1 MKKILHPLI
10 CIFIILNANQLFS
23 QTNPCN
29 GSLYNLTWQTI
40 LNAQSP
46 AVEQFYGGS
55 SPAGSCDN
63 ANYFF
68 NDSKHIKLS
77 PDQSNVAILGTS
89 SCKQFLAGLNSLNG
103 QTNFQSFDANTNKQG
118 IYVNF
123 LNDSEIQ
130 TLGHIAFG
138 NSNSIFTR
146 YNNNGGVVSQQVSQ
160 QLSSNRNN
168 WGKVQSFNN
177 QTYVYG
183 VSNNPSTGFNEHTTT
198 CYNEQG
204 AQIWTSKI
212 AELDWWYGY
221 PGRMT
226 TDLQGNVIFSGKRQ
240 TSQGNQNTYDVVLRK
255 VNPNGQQL
263 WQIYYDNNNLADY
276 LTSVVSDAEGNIYFS
291 STNTNAW
298 ATRSGRLV
306 KVNGNTGAIIF
317 QTQISTTGGGTVRIN
332 TDGNII
338 VGDIDNQIKCYNPL
352 NGTLIWSQSI
362 QSYRSF
368 EVGANGNIFVVTNNL
383 IRILNSAGSA
393 VQDINTNISGYS
405 TLNRMIE
412 ISQDGNAIYLTG
424 ERSTGNTNKLF
435 VSKYQISGTP
445 SSSSRNENICSG
457 DSLIFGSQA
466 LFTTGVYTRTE
477 LNQFGC
483 DSTITLNLTV
493 NQPSASTI
501 NATIT
506 QGESYSFNGQ
516 NLYTAGTYTATLQNA
531 AGCDSVVTLNLTVEP
546 AVEPLNCEITA
557 NETSIC
563 LGQSTLFQIDSP
575 TGQYTEVV
583 TYPSGFV
590 KLTEFNGKEYW
601 LFNQK
606 ITWSTAKQLGDSL
619 NLQMYVINNA
629 EEENIVYNSL
639 PYIGNDGIWY
649 WLGLYQDFLSPQY
662 SEPSGGWTWVD
673 GTLASTGYTNWVQN
687 QEPNNNQGSEQYGQ
701 FEFITDGKKW
711 NDTGDLPTNGGN
723 LSMPIYERSITNSS
737 SILWS
742 TGETTS
748 SISVSPNETTTYSVT
763 VTQGTQTCTSDVT
776 IVVKQPSATT
786 ETASA
791 CESYTW
797 NGNTYNQTGT
807 YTWTGTNAADCDSVV
822 TLNLTITPQPE
833 QPQLACWQTA
843 TFNTAS
849 CSWVISGTQPAEPT
863 GLACYESA
871 VFNSNTCEWEII
883 GTQPA
888 NWYLGGSSVP
898 LPPLPCY
905 VSFLFNDVTCDW
917 EVIGTPAPAIVTN
930 ASACVSYTWEA
941 NGATYNTSGL
951 YSFNSNCQDYTLNLI
966 INQPSASTINATIT
980 SGESYSF
987 NSQNLTAAGTYTSTL
1002 QNSAGC
1008 DSVVTLNLVVEPA
1021 VEPLNCEITASDSE
1035 VCNGENLTLS
1045 MEVSGQ
1051 ISTQLLTSNDFNVVG
1066 TYNGKTYLVTNAAM
1080 TWNDAKVYSENLGY
1094 QGATLAVFETLEEN
1108 NAVDALTNQYN
1119 EWLWFGLFQ
1128 DLSSPQYS
1136 EPLGGWSW
1144 VNGAQLTYSNWENGE
1159 PNNLG
1164 GENFAHLKRYP
1175 NGKWNDHFAE
1185 VQSKAIIEINE
1196 IQSVS
1201 YLWSN
1206 GETTQSINV
1215 VPTETTTYSCV
1226 YTSGNQTCTSEVTIT
1241 VNQPSAETVNAT
1253 ITEGES
1259 YNFNGQNLTAAGTYT
1274 ATLQNA
1280 AGCDSVVTLNLT
1292 VNPAPVAGCYAT
1304 SVVNFS
1310 QGLNAIG
1317 NAVSAI
1323 RSNDELALGMPE
1335 PVVTNVVNFVSLGFG
1350 GSITLA
1356 FEAPIA
1362 NGDGHDIR
1370 IDEATWNNNPCNRYP
1385 ERADVFAS
1393 QDGVNFVYLG
1403 VACQD
1408 ASFDLGAL
1416 SWAQYVR
1423 IVDISDLLSF
1433 SHGADGFDVNGIE
1446 CLNGAAT
1453 SLNDDGLVACSLQEI
1468 VSYTPGN
1475 RKNGT
1480 AVGAPRNNPANA
1492 LGTPQNNNTINFTA
1506 LGFGGT
1512 MVAKF
1517 DYVVFNQP
1525 GNDLRVIETSFG
1537 NPSCNNYPEKAR
1549 VSVSMDNLN
1558 WIELGEICQ
1567 DGEIDLANVNY
1578 AQYIKIQDASPLS
1591 SNKFNGAAD
1600 GYDVDA
1606 VVVLNNGCGTSS
1618 ARLAQMDNTT
1628 TPDASLMISAFPNP
1642 MEDYTIV
1649 NFEGLE
1655 NDSDFNFQI
1664 MDAAGRVIRSNN
1676 IRVTAS

>member
-1 MKKILHPLI
+1 MKTKILLTALLLLSSLSNWAQLPSYLPANGLVAWYP
-10 CIFIILNANQLFS
+10 FNGNANDES
-23 QTNPCN
+23 GNGNNGTNN
-29 GSLYNLTWQTI
+29 GASLT
-40 LNAQSP
+40 
-46 AVEQFYGGS
+46 EDRFG
-55 SPAGSCDN
+55 N
-63 ANYFF
+63 ANSAYYFSSAGCGTRI
-68 NDSKHIKLS
+68 DA
-77 PDQSNVAILGTS
+77 NVNTS
-89 SCKQFLAGLNSLNG
+89 S
-103 QTNFQSFDANTNKQG
+103 
-118 IYVNF
+118 
-123 LNDSEIQ
+123 IQ
-130 TLGHIAFG
+130 TGLTISVWLKRVG
-138 NSNSIFTR
+138 NGCISPRILEFWPGSN
-146 YNNNGGVVSQQVSQ
+146 GPGMAQ
-160 QLSSNRNN
+160 
-168 WGKVQSFNN
+168 WGW
-177 QTYVYG
+177 
-183 VSNNPSTGFNEHTTT
+183 
-198 CYNEQG
+198 
-204 AQIWTSKI
+204 A
-212 AELDWWYGY
+212 YGY
-221 PGRMT
+221 PGE
-226 TDLQGNVIFSGKRQ
+226 
-240 TSQGNQNTYDVVLRK
+240 
-255 VNPNGQQL
+255 PNRIGL
-263 WQIYYDNNNLADY
+263 GS
-276 LTSVVSDAEGNIYFS
+276 LTSTGYSCAEAILEPSLTDWIQIAY
-291 STNTNAW
+291 TNDGSN
-298 ATRSGRLV
+298 GR
-306 KVNGNTGAIIF
+306 F
-317 QTQISTTGGGTVRIN
+317 
-332 TDGNII
+332 
-338 VGDIDNQIKCYNPL
+338 YY
-352 NGTLIWSQSI
+352 NGTLVSTLPSEGNPILASNLAI
-362 QSYRSF
+362 GRMNHPAYDAF
-368 EVGANGNIFVVTNNL
+368 NGNMDDLGVW
-383 IRILNSAGSA
+383 
-393 VQDINTNISGYS
+393 
-405 TLNRMIE
+405 NRALSEAE
-412 ISQDGNAIYLTG
+412 ISNLFNSN
-424 ERSTGNTNKLF
+424 STPCTAN
-435 VSKYQISGTP
+435 
-445 SSSSRNENICSG
+445 SS
-457 DSLIFGSQA
+457 
-466 LFTTGVYTRTE
+466 
-477 LNQFGC
+477 
-483 DSTITLNLTV
+483 TV
-493 NQPSASTI
+493 

-506 QGESYSFNGQ
+506 EGATYSFNGQ
-516 NLYTAGTYTATLQNA
+516 NLTTTGTYTATLQNTAGCDSVVTLNLVVNTPAINCEISAASYNICSGESIELSVTNSGNPNTVSNYSLDFPNTGQYSGNSVATCSSNLGGFDLTDDFTVEFWINAESSYYWHLMGKNTFGDNSSGWLIKKPSNQMLLGWTYVPNEFDFHDFTYNEWEHIAISFNDATNKFSYFKNGQLISEQTRDININAAPYDFVIGHELGTGNWFDGKIDNLRISNVVRYATNFNPSETFVNDASVVAMYDFNEGSGNIANDLSGNNRHLNLSNTLYSTDVPNGSNAVNENVTWSNGETTPTISVSPTATTTYSVTVTQGNQTCTSEVTITVNQPSAETVNASITEGESYNFNGQNLTAAGTYTATLQNA
-531 AGCDSVVTLNLTVEP
+531 AGCDSMVTLNLT
-546 AVEPLNCEITA
+546 
-557 NETSIC
+557 
-563 LGQSTLFQIDSP
+563 
-575 TGQYTEVV
+575 
-583 TYPSGFV
+583 
-590 KLTEFNGKEYW
+590 
-601 LFNQK
+601 
-606 ITWSTAKQLGDSL
+606 
-619 NLQMYVINNA
+619 
-629 EEENIVYNSL
+629 
-639 PYIGNDGIWY
+639 
-649 WLGLYQDFLSPQY
+649 
-662 SEPSGGWTWVD
+662 
-673 GTLASTGYTNWVQN
+673 
-687 QEPNNNQGSEQYGQ
+687 
-701 FEFITDGKKW
+701 
-711 NDTGDLPTNGGN
+711 
-723 LSMPIYERSITNSS
+723 
-737 SILWS
+737 
-742 TGETTS
+742 
-748 SISVSPNETTTYSVT
+748 
-763 VTQGTQTCTSDVT
+763 
-776 IVVKQPSATT
+776 
-786 ETASA
+786 
-791 CESYTW
+791 
-797 NGNTYNQTGT
+797 
-807 YTWTGTNAADCDSVV
+807 
-822 TLNLTITPQPE
+822 
-833 QPQLACWQTA
+833 
-843 TFNTAS
+843 
-849 CSWVISGTQPAEPT
+849 
-863 GLACYESA
+863 
-871 VFNSNTCEWEII
+871 
-883 GTQPA
+883 
-888 NWYLGGSSVP
+888 
-898 LPPLPCY
+898 
-905 VSFLFNDVTCDW
+905 
-917 EVIGTPAPAIVTN
+917 
-930 ASACVSYTWEA
+930 
-941 NGATYNTSGL
+941 
-951 YSFNSNCQDYTLNLI
+951 
-966 INQPSASTINATIT
+966 
-980 SGESYSF
+980 
-987 NSQNLTAAGTYTSTL
+987 
-1002 QNSAGC
+1002 
-1008 DSVVTLNLVVEPA
+1008 VEPA

-1241 VNQPSAETVNAT
+1241 VNQPNAETVNAT

-1259 YNFNGQNLTAAGTYT
+1259 YNFNGQNLTTAGTYT

-1304 SVVNFS
+1304 SVVNLS

-1317 NAVSAI
+1317 NAVAAI
-1323 RSNDELALGMPE
+1323 RSNAELALGMPE

-1362 NGDGHDIR
+1362 NGDGNDIR

-1423 IVDISDLLSF
+1423 IVDISDILSF
-1433 SHGADGFDVNGIE
+1433 NADADGFDVNGIE

-1453 SLNDDGLVACSLQEI
+1453 SLNNDGLVACSLQEI

-1480 AVGAPRNNPANA
+1480 AVGSPRNNPANA

-1525 GNDLRVIETSFG
+1525 GNDLRVTETSFG

-1664 MDAAGRVIRSNN
+1664 MDAAGRVIRNQN
-1676 IRVTAS
+1676 IRVTASNPTYLFDASELARGIYQVIIANENGSNIIRLVK